1 MVVMLLALPF
11 FLAAKAPANAS
22 EALTKTIAV
31 SMNSIAEYLDVLY
44 TTRGAA
50 LMRIYLF
57 GIST

>member
-1 MVVMLLALPF
+1 MLLALPF